1 MLSKVLPVTTVNTV
15 SIQKLQGVDPVTY
28 SKAPPGAFLFTKYCM
43 GQFVQILL
51 LVTVVYLTLI
61 LSVKTMFGDY
71 TNLFAIMTAMLLTC
85 MVVLT
90 VSMS

>member
-1 MLSKVLPVTTVNTV
+1 MV
-15 SIQKLQGVDPVTY
+15 SLLGPIPGLFGRVDDVRNQPLLVSY
-28 SKAPPGAFLFTKYCM
+28 SPAVFTAKYCM

-61 LSVKTMFGDY
+61 LAVKTMFGDY

-90 VSMS
+90 TAVS

>member
-1 MLSKVLPVTTVNTV
+1 
-15 SIQKLQGVDPVTY
+15 
-28 SKAPPGAFLFTKYCM
+28 M

-71 TNLFAIMTAMLLTC
+71 TCLFAIMTAMLLTC

>member
-1 MLSKVLPVTTVNTV
+1 MPTDLH
-15 SIQKLQGVDPVTY
+15 GFFY
-28 SKAPPGAFLFTKYCM
+28 KYFM
-43 GQFVQILL
+43 GLFVQILL
-51 LVTVVYLTLI
+51 LVVVVYLTLI

-90 VSMS
+90 TAVS

>member
-1 MLSKVLPVTTVNTV
+1 MLS
-15 SIQKLQGVDPVTY
+15 
-28 SKAPPGAFLFTKYCM
+28 FTH
-43 GQFVQILL
+43 ILL

-85 MVVLT
+85 MVALT
-90 VSMS
+90 TSLS

>member
-1 MLSKVLPVTTVNTV
+1 MLGWLLPMQIF
-15 SIQKLQGVDPVTY
+15 S
-28 SKAPPGAFLFTKYCM
+28 TKYCM

-90 VSMS
+90 TAVS

>member
-1 MLSKVLPVTTVNTV
+1 
-15 SIQKLQGVDPVTY
+15 
-28 SKAPPGAFLFTKYCM
+28 M

-71 TNLFAIMTAMLLTC
+71 TNLFAIMTAMLLTS

-90 VSMS
+90 TAVS

>member
-1 MLSKVLPVTTVNTV
+1 
-15 SIQKLQGVDPVTY
+15 VTY

-61 LSVKTMFGDY
+61 LAVKTMFGDY
-71 TNLFAIMTAMLLTC
+71 TRLFAIMTAMLITC

-90 VSMS
+90 TAVS